1 MAFFAS
7 SDDGAVAGLCCI
19 VSTVVVVVMIARKKD
34 QTPPEVPYVPAPVVP
49 PPVWKV
55 DRSGSGSPS
64 LFDPFRDARV
74 PGGIQGTKNFLLPG
88 EGEDL
93 VESVTLNDDFIA
105 VAHANGEVTAYLLDA
120 SLLASLQLG
129 AMSEY
134 PPTRYHMT
142 LSRGKEAVS
151 FPVSFHGW
159 LNLFDA
165 CKNAGGTVEAAE
177 EISDEMRIKVLGP
190 KGANRLASAPKT
202 AAPARPT
209 KCPSCGA
216 ALNKRGPC
224 EYCGS
229 VA

>member
-7 SDDGAVAGLCCI
+7 SDDAFTSFCCI
-19 VSTVVVVVMIARKKD
+19 GSTIAVIALIMRKKD
-34 QTPPEVPYVPAPVVP
+34 QTPPSLPSMPASVTP
-49 PPVWKV
+49 PPLWQV
-55 DRSGSGSPS
+55 DRSGSGSPA

-74 PGGIQGTKNFLLPG
+74 AGGIQGVKNFLLPG
-88 EGEDL
+88 EGKDL

-120 SLLASLQLG
+120 SLVASLQLG

-134 PPTRYHMT
+134 PPSRYHIT
-142 LSRGKEAVS
+142 LSRGKETVS

-190 KGANRLASAPKT
+190 KGANRIASAAKT
-202 AAPARPT
+202 TAPARPS

-224 EYCGS
+224 DYCGNTP
-229 VA
+229 